1 MIFDSLAPQSP
12 MNLGSE
18 AYSRA
23 ALRLSQLVATTT
35 RCRPDTAYGPGPMQ
49 KLDIYLPEGAGSDL
63 PVLIYFHGGGFTHGY
78 KEWMGLSAPS
88 ITAAPAIFI
97 SVSYTLAPFEQY
109 PVHLNDGLAALA
121 WVYRNSRSIG
131 ASADRIFIGGHSAG
145 AMLAA
150 HMALRRDLY
159 AAHGLPED
167 VIKGCFPSSGTYD
180 MRDPLVYGEQ
190 PVPLAAAADLQS
202 ADPRLARARISA
214 QPELAR
220 ELSAIA
226 RVAGNRTPF
235 FVMWAERDAQ
245 ICKSSSSAFVLALR
259 DQPGAIVGAHMFPDF
274 DHFWIH
280 LDQGVPGNFWARTV
294 TSWMN
299 GKPSSVSVT

>member
-12 MNLGSE
+12 MNMASE

-23 ALRLSQLVATTT
+23 ALMLSQLVATTT
-35 RCRPDTAYGPGPMQ
+35 RCRPDTAYGPGPTQ
-49 KLDIYLPEGAGSDL
+49 KLDIYLPQNAGSDL
-63 PVLIYFHGGGFTHGY
+63 PVLLYFHGGGFTHGY
-78 KEWMGLSAPS
+78 KEWMGLSAPE
-88 ITAAPAIFI
+88 IVAAPAIFI

-109 PVHLNDGLAALA
+109 PVHLNDGIEALA
-121 WVYRNSRSIG
+121 WVYRNSRSLG

-150 HMALRRDLY
+150 HLALRKDLY

-190 PVPLAAAADLQS
+190 PVPAAAAADLQT
-202 ADPRLARARISA
+202 ADPRLIRARISA
-214 QPELAR
+214 DPELAHK
-220 ELSAIA
+220 LSAIA
-226 RVAGNRTPF
+226 RVTGNRTPF
-235 FVMWAERDAQ
+235 FVMWAERDSQ

-259 DQPGAIVGAHMFPDF
+259 EQPGAVVGAHMFPGF